1 MRPGHSAPE
10 RPRVPFAGLVAL
22 ALTGVLASCS
32 TPGASSQPT
41 PTSTPVPA
49 PTEAAEL
56 TIYAA
61 ASLKGVLD
69 AAKTAYETA
78 NDAVT
83 LVVSTDS
90 SAALETKIEQ
100 GAPADLF
107 LSADTGNPQR
117 LVDKGLAEG
126 PPVAFA
132 GNELIII
139 VPSDNPAGIE
149 SPADLA
155 DDGIRIIA
163 AGDEVPITTY
173 ASQLVAKLEG
183 MPGYPKG
190 FADAY
195 AANVLSREENVK
207 GIVAKIEL
215 GEGDAGIVYVTDAA
229 ASTRVKPIHL
239 PTVANVPAT
248 YAAVMV
254 KASSHQPEAQA
265 FLTWLT
271 GPDGLAILQGL
282 SFLPPPE

>member
-1 MRPGHSAPE
+1 MSR
-10 RPRVPFAGLVAL
+10 RAL
-22 ALTGVLASCS
+22 AVLVLAVAGCS
-32 TPGASSQPT
+32 SAVSSAQPT

-49 PTEAAEL
+49 PTQRAEL

-69 AAKTAYETA
+69 AAKTAYEIA
-78 NDAVT
+78 NGDVT

-107 LSADTGNPQR
+107 LSADVSNPR
-117 LVDKGLAEG
+117 KLVDKGLVEG
-126 PPVAFA
+126 AAVSFA
-132 GNELIII
+132 GNQLAII
-139 VPSDNPAGIE
+139 VPSDNPADVR

-155 DDGIRIIA
+155 GEGLRVIA
-163 AGDEVPITTY
+163 AGDEVPISRY
-173 ASQLVAKLEG
+173 ASRLVTNLAGL
-183 MPGYPKG
+183 PGYPKG
-190 FADAY
+190 FAEAY
-195 AANVLSREENVK
+195 AANVLSKEESVK

-215 GEGDAGIVYVTDAA
+215 GEGDAGIVYVTDAM
-229 ASTRVKPIHL
+229 ASSKVKIVHV

-248 YAAVMV
+248 YAAVIL
-254 KASSHQPEAQA
+254 KASSQQAEAQA

-282 SFLPPPE
+282 GFLPPPE